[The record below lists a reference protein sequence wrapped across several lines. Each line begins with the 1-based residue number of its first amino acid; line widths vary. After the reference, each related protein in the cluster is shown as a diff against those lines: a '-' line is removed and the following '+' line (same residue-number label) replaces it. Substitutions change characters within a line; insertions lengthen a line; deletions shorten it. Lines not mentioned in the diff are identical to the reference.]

1 MRRGIAALLALTLL
15 LCLCACASRA
25 TEEPAE
31 EKELVVIGFS
41 QTGSESDW
49 RVANSESIK
58 SVFTEENGYELI
70 FHDAQQKQENQIR
83 ELHIFIQQ
91 QVDYIVF
98 SPITE
103 NGWEDVLTEA
113 KNAGIP
119 VIIVD
124 RRVNVEDDSLYT
136 AYVGSDFQAEG
147 AAAVQW
153 LQDYLERTGRGE
165 EPLNIVE
172 LQGTPDSTAQLGRT
186 ASLVAAVKAHDNWNL
201 VTQQNGEFTNAK
213 AKEIV
218 AALIEEGTAFDVLVC
233 QNDNMAIGAMEAMD
247 EAGVSYGTRQG
258 QVLILSFDAVR
269 DGLEA
274 CLAGK
279 IAFDAECNP
288 LQGPYVAEIIKALE
302 DGEEPPKERYVE
314 ETAFNFETITRE
326 QIESRVY

>member
-1 MRRGIAALLALTLL
+1 MRKKIVILLAL
-15 LCLCACASRA
+15 LCLTFSACADGA
-25 TEEPAE
+25 AE
-31 EKELVVIGFS
+31 ETPEKKELLVIGFS

-70 FHDAQQKQENQIR
+70 FNDAQQKQENQIR
-83 ELHIFIQQ
+83 ALHTFIQQ

-119 VIIVD
+119 VIVVD
-124 RRVNVEDDSLYT
+124 RKVDVEDDSLYT
-136 AYVGSDFQAEG
+136 AYVGSDFQAES
-147 AAAVQW
+147 AAAVRW
-153 LQDYLERTGRGE
+153 LQDYLDRQGRGE
-165 EPLNIVE
+165 ETLNIVE
-172 LQGTPDSTAQLGRT
+172 LQGTPDCTAQLGRT
-186 ASLVAAVKAHDNWNL
+186 VSLEAAVEENDNWNL
-201 VTQQNGEFTNAK
+201 VAQQNGEFTNAK

-218 AALIEEGTAFDVLVC
+218 TALIEEGTEFNVLVC
-233 QNDNMAIGAMEAMD
+233 QNDNMAIGAMEALD
-247 EAGVSYGTRQG
+247 AAGVSYGTRPG
-258 QVLILSFDAVR
+258 QVIILSFDAVR

-288 LQGPYVAEIIKALE
+288 LQGPYVAEIIETLE
-302 DGEEPPKERYVE
+302 AGAVPPKERYVE
-314 ETAFNFETITRE
+314 ETTFNFETITRE
-326 QIESRVY
+326 KIESRVY